1 MCRSV
6 NLSWKITVQNAGFVF
21 AYFSR
26 GHKYNFQLQ
35 FWSSFNL
42 GINRGSRSQMF
53 FKIDVLK
60 NFAIFTGRRFQ
71 HSCFPVNIAK
81 FLKTAFFIEH
91 LRWLLLSL
99 INAKRYRNDLNW
111 LCSTVFAVKFE
122 HILQCLPSFSIHCS
136 LWACK
141 RRLRSEYVCFLPAK
155 KSYLSKNKN

>member
-1 MCRSV
+1 MCSS
-6 NLSWKITVQNAGFVF
+6 NHFSISSGFPC
-21 AYFSR
+21 FSR
-26 GHKYNFQLQ
+26 SRFFRVQVFRVQGPESRSRIQFQVLEVA
-35 FWSSFNL
+35 FRSSC
-42 GINRGSRSQMF
+42 SQMF

-136 LWACK
+136 L
-141 RRLRSEYVCFLPAK
+141 
-155 KSYLSKNKN
+155 